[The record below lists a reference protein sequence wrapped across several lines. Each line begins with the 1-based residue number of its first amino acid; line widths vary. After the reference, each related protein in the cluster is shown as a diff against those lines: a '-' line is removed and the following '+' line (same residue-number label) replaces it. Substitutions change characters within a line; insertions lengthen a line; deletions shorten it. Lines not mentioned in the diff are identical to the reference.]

1 MTNQEIREIF
11 NQAYNIF
18 WMKWRD
24 KPLLPE
30 MDMWD
35 LVLLDAGA
43 IMERHNSELC
53 KSMVT
58 ALVVE
63 LDNRSKE
70 REAKN
75 EQKPV

>member
-11 NQAYNIF
+11 DQAYNVF

-43 IMERHNSELC
+43 IMERYNSELC
-53 KSMVT
+53 KDMVT

-70 REAKN
+70 REAK
-75 EQKPV
+75 KHG